1 MAQGEK
7 SWVGAKF
14 CAAFPMADPIAIYR
28 QQQAALRAKAGEGV
42 EVEILVERFDI
53 EPNSNLT
60 LIFHPNDQ
68 TL

>member
-42 EVEILVERFDI
+42 EVEIRS
-53 EPNSNLT
+53 SNKRTARRLGCK
-60 LIFHPNDQ
+60 
-68 TL
+68 